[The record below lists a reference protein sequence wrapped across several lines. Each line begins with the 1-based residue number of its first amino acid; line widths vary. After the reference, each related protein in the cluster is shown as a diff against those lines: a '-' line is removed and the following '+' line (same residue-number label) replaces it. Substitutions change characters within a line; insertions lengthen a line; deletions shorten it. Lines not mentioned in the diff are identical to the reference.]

1 MRAIRVDKDDLLKK
15 VQKNRDAHRG
25 IFEEAVEGYRKRSV
39 EILEEHIQKIKAGK
53 LEEVYV
59 RLPRP
64 SDHTKDY
71 DRVIEMLEM
80 HEDTSIEIDEDHF
93 ASYVM
98 DDWSWKNEFLATNS
112 TYSATAKRLM
122 T

>member
-15 VQKNRDAHRG
+15 VQTNRDAHRG

-80 HEDTSIEIDEDHF
+80 HEDTSICEISLR
-93 ASYVM
+93 ASRKRTSSSNRSFRR
-98 DDWSWKNEFLATNS
+98 W
-112 TYSATAKRLM
+112 YSQTP
-122 T
+122 

>member
-53 LEEVYV
+53 LEEVHV